1 MPQLEISL
9 SDDMDMQIDQL
20 VTQEEFVDRQEA
32 LEEILSLG
40 IKEYQTTMET
50 DTRDEME
57 FADEMMETTERS
69 LGGEDDE
76 GYRF

>member
-9 SDDMDMQIDQL
+9 SDDVDMQIDQL
-20 VTQEEFVDRQEA
+20 VSQEDFVDRQDA

-40 IKEYQTTMET
+40 IKEYQTTMESE
-50 DTRDEME
+50 TRDEME

-69 LGGEDDE
+69 LGDEDE

>member
-9 SDDMDMQIDQL
+9 SDDVDMQIDQL
-20 VTQEEFVDRQEA
+20 VSQEEFVDRQEA

-40 IKEYQTTMET
+40 IKEYQTTMES

-69 LGGEDDE
+69 LGDEDE

>member
-9 SDDMDMQIDQL
+9 ADDMDMQIDQL
-20 VTQEEFVDRQEA
+20 VAQEEFVDRQEA

-69 LGGEDDE
+69 LGDEDD

>member
-1 MPQLEISL
+1 MPQLELSL

-20 VTQEEFVDRQEA
+20 VSQEEFVDRQEA
-32 LEEILSLG
+32 IEEVLSLG
-40 IKEYQTTMET
+40 IKEYQTTMESKE
-50 DTRDEME
+50 RNEME

-69 LGGEDDE
+69 LSDDDD

>member
-9 SDDMDMQIDQL
+9 SDDVDMQIDQL

-32 LEEILSLG
+32 LEEVLSLG
-40 IKEYQTTMET
+40 IKEYQTTMES

-69 LGGEDDE
+69 LGDEDE

>member
-1 MPQLEISL
+1 MPQLEIAL
-9 SDDMDMQIDQL
+9 SDDVDMQIDQL
-20 VTQEEFVDRQEA
+20 VSQEEFVDRQEA

-69 LGGEDDE
+69 LGDEDDA
-76 GYRF
+76 YRF

>member
-32 LEEILSLG
+32 LEEMLSLG
-40 IKEYQTTMET
+40 IKEYQTTMGS

-69 LGGEDDE
+69 LGDEDE

>member
-20 VTQEEFVDRQEA
+20 VTQDEFVDRQEA

-69 LGGEDDE
+69 LGDEDE

>member
-20 VTQEEFVDRQEA
+20 VTQDEFVDRQEA
-32 LEEILSLG
+32 LEEMLSLG

-69 LGGEDDE
+69 LGDEDE